1 MEREVPKTSLAAYK
15 SIKESD
21 MRETHWAKIKEA
33 LGKMK
38 VGNYEMIA
46 DAAGLERHAVGRRI
60 SEMSRR
66 EMVYKAGYTLPTST
80 NRQAEC
86 YQLMPSI
93 TETEKVPEG
102 KTIVDYS
109 KSMQQIDLFGN
120 IIIP

>member
-15 SIKESD
+15 SVKESD

-33 LGKMK
+33 LGKIK
-38 VGNYEMIA
+38 VGNYEQIA
-46 DAAGLERHAVGRRI
+46 SVAGMDKVSVNRRL
-60 SEMSRR
+60 SELFRR

-93 TETEKVPEG
+93 TQTEKIPEG
-102 KTIVDYS
+102 KTIVDFS
-109 KSMQQIDLFGN
+109 KELIQSDLFGN
-120 IIIP
+120 IIT

>member
-15 SIKESD
+15 SVKESD

-33 LGKMK
+33 LGKIK
-38 VGNYEMIA
+38 VGNYEQIA
-46 DAAGLERHAVGRRI
+46 AIAGMDKVSVNRRL
-60 SEMSRR
+60 SELFRR

-93 TETEKVPEG
+93 TETEKIPEG
-102 KTIVDYS
+102 KTIVDFS
-109 KSMQQIDLFGN
+109 KELVQIDLFGN
-120 IIIP
+120 TK